1 MAVRKII
8 IGDQEV
14 EIPDFNFKIVPAL
27 FVILVLW
34 LFTGIY
40 SVGPDEVG
48 VVRTFGKFS
57 RVAQSGLNWHFPLPI
72 ETVNRW
78 FHKNAIY
85 KLFH

>member
-14 EIPDFNFKIVPAL
+14 EIPDFNFKIVPVL

-34 LFTGIY
+34 LFTGVY

-48 VVRTFGKFS
+48 VVRTFCKFS
-57 RVAQSGLNWHFPLPI
+57 RVAQSGLNWHFPLILPS
-72 ETVNRW
+72 
-78 FHKNAIY
+78 
-85 KLFH
+85 LFGHV

>member
-14 EIPDFNFKIVPAL
+14 EIPDLNFKIIPVLIIIL
-27 FVILVLW
+27 FLW
-34 LFTGIY
+34 LLTGIY

-72 ETVNRW
+72 AVSYTHLTLPTKRIV
-78 FHKNAIY
+78 
-85 KLFH
+85 

>member
-14 EIPDFNFKIVPAL
+14 EIPDLNFKIIPVLIIIL
-27 FVILVLW
+27 FLW
-34 LFTGIY
+34 LLTGIY

-57 RVAQSGLNWHFPLPI
+57 IWNSPLLFEYTI
-72 ETVNRW
+72 CSSS
-78 FHKNAIY
+78 AII
-85 KLFH
+85 